1 MTLKKC
7 NQEGCDNSTDWVNR
21 DTPRYSKGGYF
32 RARCTSC
39 SNLLSSYGINT
50 VERDALL
57 AEQDYSCLICRC
69 FITFKG
75 SSNQS
80 GMANNAAVDHC
91 HTSGIVR
98 GILCMQC
105 NLDLGKF
112 ETLKPKFDLFSK
124 YIKEYGE

>member
-57 AEQDYSCLICRC
+57 AEQISQVWLIMLLL
-69 FITFKG
+69 IIAT
-75 SSNQS
+75 Q
-80 GMANNAAVDHC
+80 V
-91 HTSGIVR
+91 V
-98 GILCMQC
+98 L
-105 NLDLGKF
+105 L
-112 ETLKPKFDLFSK
+112 
-124 YIKEYGE
+124 